1 MLGVGE
7 KKKFKNMQIFYRH
20 KDGKNRSM
28 GCFEFQ
34 IKIYITKGS
43 IGLYWILSMGIYF
56 QWAKTNV
63 H

>member
-34 IKIYITKGS
+34 IKKICITKGS
-43 IGLYWILSMGIYF
+43 IGLY
-56 QWAKTNV
+56 
-63 H
+63 